1 MKLAEAL
8 RQNRRIIAVP
18 KLQLL
23 ADALV
28 RLGASDPDYYQYRGS
43 GVDCDL
49 DGQENIQGPEPFDDK
64 SNVAVQFFVFG
75 DTPYDKFE
83 DTCYKNCEGF
93 DDCWENGD
101 ISTCNCGSCGNK
113 CTYQGNQYDCI
124 KDYVI
129 PYMNDKIDA
138 GDAAFIA
145 HCGDILGELMG
156 V

>member
-1 MKLAEAL
+1 M
-8 RQNRRIIAVP
+8 
-18 KLQLL
+18 
-23 ADALV
+23 
-28 RLGASDPDYYQYRGS
+28 
-43 GVDCDL
+43 
-49 DGQENIQGPEPFDDK
+49 
-64 SNVAVQFFVFG
+64 QFFVFG
-75 DTPYDKFE
+75 DTPYDKTE
-83 DTCYKNCEGF
+83 DTCYRNCGDF

-101 ISTCNCGSCGNK
+101 ISTCNCESCGNK